1 MNLSTSKAE
10 ILFIHMNKILG
21 TSIIIRHSE
30 IFSGN
35 LYSGIV
41 LHVTEGGVQQPAKR
55 KVQRITVLNLKK
67 TLASTSPVDS
77 SRQQLKPC

>member
-10 ILFIHMNKILG
+10 ILFIHMNDIPG
-21 TSIIIRHSE
+21 TSIIIRYSE

-35 LYSGIV
+35 VYPGIV
-41 LHVTEGGVQQPAKR
+41 LRVTEGGVQQSTKR

-67 TLASTSPVDS
+67 TLASASPVDS
-77 SRQQLKPC
+77 SGQQLKPC